1 MSKPKVTPPGKT
13 LARGL
18 RLLEHVSSSAEP
30 VRFSE
35 LRELLDGATDATISR
50 LLQSLESEGYVERV
64 GKAGYAPGPR
74 FEMWMIRRHQTDLD
88 FPQTCRRLVI
98 QLSQRSNESAAIIA
112 FQAGRLTTVASHT
125 AEGAVSVLDIG
136 QTLYYE
142 RDHAAA
148 LAFIDSQRTATR
160 KQLIQSPLSRI
171 RSLEEL
177 LGAIRTSIRTGL
189 RTAQT
194 KVFLDQ
200 SEARPGISRLAVP
213 FKTQT
218 QSGAIFLCLTTAQA
232 KANLETLAAHLQTTR
247 EQIERNYRL
256 NDSAANAQG
265 ATHP

>member
-18 RLLEHVSSSAEP
+18 RLLEQVSSSAEP

-74 FEMWMIRRHQTDLD
+74 FEMWMNRRHQTDLD

-177 LGAIRTSIRTGL
+177 RRAIRTSI

-232 KANLETLAAHLQTTR
+232 KANLETLATHLQTTR

-256 NDSAANAQG
+256 NDSAANAQC